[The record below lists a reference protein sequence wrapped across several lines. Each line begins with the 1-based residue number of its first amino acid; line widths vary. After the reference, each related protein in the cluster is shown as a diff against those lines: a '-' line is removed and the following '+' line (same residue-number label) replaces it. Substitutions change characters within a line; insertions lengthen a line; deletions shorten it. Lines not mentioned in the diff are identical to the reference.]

1 MLPNNKKFGL
11 IGKNISYSFS
21 RKYFAEK
28 FSKDLFDDCTYENFD
43 IPSIEEFPNILKNN
57 PDLKGLNVTIPYKEA
72 IIPYMDTLSEKAFK
86 IGAVNVIR
94 FTKKGNLKGYN
105 SDWYGFK
112 KSLEPLLQPHHKK
125 ALILGTGGGAKAVA
139 YALEQ
144 LGIFYTFIS
153 REASENTM
161 DYSRINATTFDNYQ
175 ILINCTP
182 LGTSPNIKEFP
193 PIPYTF
199 FTEKHIAFDLIYNP
213 EETQFLKKAKKKGA
227 VIKNGKEMLI
237 FQAEK
242 AWKIW
247 NKQ

>member
-1 MLPNNKKFGL
+1 MLQNNKKFGL

-21 RKYFAEK
+21 KKYFAEK
-28 FSKDLFDDCTYENFD
+28 FSKDIFDDCTYENFD
-43 IPSIEEFPNILKNN
+43 IPNIEEFPNILKNN

-72 IIPYMDTLSEKAFK
+72 IIPFLDTLSDKAFK

-112 KSLEPLLQPHHKK
+112 KSLKPLLQPHHKK

-161 DYSRINATTFDNYQ
+161 DYNLINATTFDNYQ
-175 ILINCTP
+175 IIINCTP

-213 EETQFLKKAKKKGA
+213 EETQFLKKAKKQGA
-227 VIKNGKEMLI
+227 QIKNGKEMLI

-247 NKQ
+247 NK

>member
-1 MLPNNKKFGL
+1 MENNKKFGL
-11 IGKNISYSFS
+11 IGRDISYSFS
-21 RKYFAEK
+21 KKYFTEK

-43 IPSIEEFPNILKNN
+43 IPNIEEFPNILKNN

-72 IIPYMDTLSEKAFK
+72 IIPYLDTLSDKAFK

-112 KSLEPLLQPHHKK
+112 KTLEPLLKPYHKK
-125 ALILGTGGGAKAVA
+125 ALILGTGGAAKAIA
-139 YALEQ
+139 FALEQ
-144 LGIFYTFIS
+144 MGIFYTFVS
-153 REASENTM
+153 REATENTI

-175 ILINCTP
+175 IIINCTP
-182 LGTSPNIKEFP
+182 LGTSPNTKEFP
-193 PIPYTF
+193 PIPYAF
-199 FTEKHIAFDLIYNP
+199 FTEKHIAYDLIYNP

-227 VIKNGKEMLI
+227 IIKNGKEMLI